1 MYEVFL
7 TAKSINAA
15 QWRTLVAAVTKM
27 CRQGERF
34 ELRFVLEMP
43 SLRIFLI
50 TDHKIPNSI
59 AKLDGFIF
67 RPCTMPNTPEPTSFG
82 FLPFI
87 VDHLDSLVDI
97 IDRLTQKGEEL
108 ITASFVFHKVGWDC
122 HAKLYLSLKR
132 NGSIRMTSVLG
143 ANLELLNLDL
153 RDRFI
158 LERPPKYLNLS
169 KTLSLAD
176 TNRINPIMSI
186 NTHPYLQGEHYLNLN
201 NYDFYKHSVVF
212 GASGAGKTKF
222 LSNFISEIIA
232 SYGERYHILAIDPH
246 DSLREEIG
254 GLKGVQIFDF
264 SNKRLGLD
272 LFLHSEQNIIN
283 SVDMS
288 VSLIKSLIG
297 ENWNDHLARLLR
309 SCIYLL
315 MENNELSF
323 QNLRRL
329 LTDISYKT
337 ACLKTVGDYLP
348 ESLQVFFGQE
358 YNELKTKYYDI
369 TFARIIA
376 LIDELQLSPA
386 FYRANERRLD
396 YELFENRA
404 TVVSLSATKIGN
416 VATKTIAGLIMN
428 QLFALGT
435 SRKLHHHIVLIVDE
449 VAVIENAVLA
459 RLLSEARK
467 YNITVILAGQY
478 YGQISSDLQLAIHA
492 NVANYFCFRLNYTD
506 AELMSKY
513 LSMELHSESQ
523 PDYLTV
529 GRETFSATKAEE
541 IKTIITLPDQQI
553 IARVSRNS
561 IVLPAVSGKSI
572 NYAARPDMRANTVSE
587 RIAKASNNPDNTNAK
602 VITVKKHSK
611 INVFDLMREQSTSRR
626 KVS

>member
-7 TAKSINAA
+7 TAKSINVA

-43 SLRIFLI
+43 SLRIFLV
-50 TDHKIPNSI
+50 TDRRIPNSI
-59 AKLDGFIF
+59 AKLEGFMF
-67 RPCTMPNTPEPTSFG
+67 RQCEAQSIPEPTSFS
-82 FLPFI
+82 FLPLA
-87 VDHLDSLVDI
+87 VEESDSLI
-97 IDRLTQKGEEL
+97 NLIDKFAQKGLEL
-108 ITASFVFHKVGWDC
+108 IEASFVFRKIGWNYYTKV
-122 HAKLYLSLKR
+122 YLSLKQHD
-132 NGSIRMTSVLG
+132 SVRMTSVFG
-143 ANLELLNLDL
+143 AGLELLDLDL

-158 LERPPKYLNLS
+158 IERPPKYLNLS

-232 SYGERYHILAIDPH
+232 SYSEQYHVLAIDPH

-337 ACLKTVGDYLP
+337 ACLKTVGEYLP

-386 FYRANERRLD
+386 FIDPMSGAWTTSYP
-396 YELFENRA
+396 
-404 TVVSLSATKIGN
+404 
-416 VATKTIAGLIMN
+416 KT
-428 QLFALGT
+428 ALPLC
-435 SRKLHHHIVLIVDE
+435 R
-449 VAVIENAVLA
+449 
-459 RLLSEARK
+459 
-467 YNITVILAGQY
+467 
-478 YGQISSDLQLAIHA
+478 
-492 NVANYFCFRLNYTD
+492 
-506 AELMSKY
+506 
-513 LSMELHSESQ
+513 
-523 PDYLTV
+523 
-529 GRETFSATKAEE
+529 
-541 IKTIITLPDQQI
+541 
-553 IARVSRNS
+553 
-561 IVLPAVSGKSI
+561 
-572 NYAARPDMRANTVSE
+572 
-587 RIAKASNNPDNTNAK
+587 
-602 VITVKKHSK
+602 
-611 INVFDLMREQSTSRR
+611 
-626 KVS
+626 